1 MTFEIIILE
10 YIVILEHELPQGS
23 KLYFDTSAKL
33 KRDIESCAIKAF
45 YENDYKEIVT
55 PTFTFLKHQDDILNR
70 RLVRLNS
77 ESNHQITLRYDTTLE
92 AMRIVT
98 KHITH
103 ISEHKKWFYIQPVF
117 SYPTTEI
124 HQIGAE
130 HLEGESLSPV
140 VCLGIQILQE
150 LGLKPYLQ
158 ISNMKIPLLCAK
170 HSGVDIEVFASQD
183 MCKLLQMEGYVAD
196 LVHIKTKQDVQN
208 AMDKVPVFLRGEL
221 ERLLECASYC
231 EYEKSIF
238 SPLAFSP
245 ASYYEDLFFRM
256 FLGNATLLQGGK
268 YSVGKQSSCGFAI
281 YTDEV
286 VECLIKQRI

>member
-1 MTFEIIILE
+1 MRCF
-10 YIVILEHELPQGS
+10 VVLEHELPQGS

-33 KRDIESCAIKAF
+33 KRQVESCAIQAF
-45 YENDYKEIVT
+45 YQNDYREIVT
-55 PTFTFLKHQDDILNR
+55 PTFTFLEHQGDILNR
-70 RLVRLNS
+70 ELVRLSS
-77 ESNHQITLRYDTTLE
+77 ESNHQIGLRYDTTFE

-98 KHITH
+98 QHIKS
-103 ISEHKKWFYIQPVF
+103 SEHKKWFYIQPVF

-130 HLEGESLSPV
+130 HLGGESLSPV
-140 VCLGIQILQE
+140 VCLGAHILQE

-170 HSGVDIEVFASQD
+170 HSGVDIDVFASQD
-183 MCKLLQMEGYVAD
+183 VGKLLEMGDYIAD
-196 LVHIKTKQDVQN
+196 LVHIKTQKDVQN
-208 AMDKVPVFLRGEL
+208 AMKSAPVFLRGEL

-245 ASYYEDLFFRM
+245 TSYYGDLFFRM
-256 FLGNATLLQGGK
+256 FIGNATLLQGGK
-268 YSVGKQSSCGFAI
+268 YSIGEQNSCGFAI

-286 VECLIKQRI
+286 VECLI